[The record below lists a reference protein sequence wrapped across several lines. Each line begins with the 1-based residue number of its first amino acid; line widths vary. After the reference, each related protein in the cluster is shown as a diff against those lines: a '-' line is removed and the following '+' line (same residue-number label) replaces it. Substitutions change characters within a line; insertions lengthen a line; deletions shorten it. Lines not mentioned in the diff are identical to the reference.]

1 MIPAVVI
8 GGERRIVDEDV
19 TPRLRRHGLDVIDV
33 FPMDKEM
40 GDLPQNAAVFV
51 FLTNMMSHRHND
63 AAKAEADR
71 RGDVKVVYGS
81 SKGSL
86 LAKRLTE
93 AGYPAVIETNAPP
106 APVKAQRPR
115 VSNPT
120 LPGGYYSGELY
131 TSTVEDD
138 HILISILLYV
148 GPKLPTNG
156 NWVYTD
162 VLINRTDYERDDAEA
177 MERVRAFV
185 ASIGIRSTDD
195 LFKPSTGDLMG
206 RMLYFHYNPNAKIPV
221 SYLTETQ
228 WKLKSAAQRRRTP
241 SAPPPT
247 NPVPH
252 LELVPEPPMPTLV
265 PAPAPAPA
273 PASVP
278 EPSYPLANYTLLRFQ
293 YSGVA
298 LEQYDGIFPI
308 LAAQPTLTGGQVLDA
323 YTAKVGHPVTRN
335 GRFNEVY
342 RDVRKALGITSNA
355 GGTVTVDRVA
365 YEAVCAHIGV
375 TPQEGTTFHRPANA
389 ARRASAAA
397 PPPPVVVSPTAPS
410 FITAGQKGELDD
422 LREIVAMLRDEMA
435 RRDIRRLVVTPDDV
449 AFTRVVTVE
458 GKLEF

>member
-1 MIPAVVI
+1 
-8 GGERRIVDEDV
+8 
-19 TPRLRRHGLDVIDV
+19 
-33 FPMDKEM
+33 
-40 GDLPQNAAVFV
+40 
-51 FLTNMMSHRHND
+51 
-63 AAKAEADR
+63 
-71 RGDVKVVYGS
+71 
-81 SKGSL
+81 
-86 LAKRLTE
+86 
-93 AGYPAVIETNAPP
+93 
-106 APVKAQRPR
+106 
-115 VSNPT
+115 
-120 LPGGYYSGELY
+120 
-131 TSTVEDD
+131 
-138 HILISILLYV
+138 
-148 GPKLPTNG
+148 
-156 NWVYTD
+156 
-162 VLINRTDYERDDAEA
+162 

-241 SAPPPT
+241 SAPPAT

-252 LELVPEPPMPTLV
+252 LELVSEPPMPTLV
-265 PAPAPAPA
+265 PVPTPAPAPA
-273 PASVP
+273 PA
-278 EPSYPLANYTLLRFQ
+278 YPLANYTFLRLQ

-298 LEQYDGIFPI
+298 LEQFDGILPI
-308 LAAQPTLTGGQVLDA
+308 LVTQPTLTGGQVLEA
-323 YTAKVGHPVTRN
+323 YTAKVEHPVTRN

-365 YEAVCAHIGV
+365 YEGVCAHIGV
-375 TPQEGTTFHRPANA
+375 TPLDGTTFHRPPN
-389 ARRASAAA
+389 ARRAAATAA
-397 PPPPVVVSPTAPS
+397 PPPPVVVSPAAPS
-410 FITAGQKGELDD
+410 FITAGQKDDLHD